1 MTGKLVNRL
10 TGQLNK
16 TARPDDRQTGRLNQK
31 KGGNLRMYSLRK
43 SKKGFTLIE
52 LMVVVAIIGV
62 LVLLG
67 LRAYSSQKERAC
79 NSIAKA
85 NASTFQTML
94 VGYMGDNKITIN
106 PDDIVAAIG
115 VAPTGAIQIESM
127 VNPYS
132 GDYDVYRIGASGTS
146 AFDSGLSGPAV
157 RGQVDIELIED
168 NVLLVNARGKDG
180 ELLFFPTNSLPA
192 NKY

>member
-1 MTGKLVNRL
+1 MW
-10 TGQLNK
+10 
-16 TARPDDRQTGRLNQK
+16 
-31 KGGNLRMYSLRK
+31 LRK

-85 NASTFQTML
+85 NAATIQTML
-94 VGYMGDNKITIN
+94 VGYMGDKDIDGTTEINDALGGTTLKQVESMIN
-106 PDDIVAAIG
+106 PYDSDDPVYLIDATPGSGFVLTLGEAEQGRVYVNFVA
-115 VAPTGAIQIESM
+115 T
-127 VNPYS
+127 N
-132 GDYDVYRIGASGTS
+132 D
-146 AFDSGLSGPAV
+146 
-157 RGQVDIELIED
+157 
-168 NVLLVNARGKDG
+168 LLVNAIGKYGDLIMDPP
-180 ELLFFPTNSLPA
+180 EIRSLPA

>member
-1 MTGKLVNRL
+1 
-10 TGQLNK
+10 
-16 TARPDDRQTGRLNQK
+16 
-31 KGGNLRMYSLRK
+31 MYSFRK

-67 LRAYSSQKERAC
+67 LRAYSSQKERAM

-94 VGYMGDNKITIN
+94 VGYMGDH
-106 PDDIVAAIG
+106 DIDAVGDIPTAIG
-115 VAPTGAIQIESM
+115 ELVSVKQIESM

-132 GDYDVYRIGASGTS
+132 TLNNVYRTE
-146 AFDSGLSGPAV
+146 GPSSSFAETAANTE
-157 RGQVDIELIED
+157 GQVDILFISK
-168 NVLLVNARGKDG
+168 NNLLVNARGADG
-180 ELLFFPTNSLPA
+180 ELLITPAATHSLPA